1 MAFSLLLCKTME
13 RLHNLKEAIC
23 SFENLYAA
31 YQEAA
36 KDKRYREEVII
47 FRQNLEE
54 NLIQLQKELDGMYYK
69 VGPYR
74 EFYVRYPKPRL
85 VMALQFRDRIVQWA
99 IYRQI
104 DPFVD
109 KRFITHSYGCR
120 KGKGTLAA
128 AEYLLD
134 CLRIIDRKPDADDYV
149 IVKGDISKYFYR
161 VDHNKSME
169 MYADISDDIWFLWI
183 MDVIINNPDVPFGVP
198 LGMSI
203 DECPRDERLYDV
215 GMPIGNLSS
224 QETANIYLDKLDQYC
239 KHVLKLHFYV
249 RYMDDFIFICK
260 REDAERLFGLVT
272 EFITKELML
281 TVSPKSRILPAR
293 NGCEFV
299 GYRVTPHGL
308 RLRKK
313 TTKHMKKSLM
323 HVAEM
328 YALGAIDLE
337 SALATKQC
345 YFGMTEHCNGQYMRQ
360 WIADH
365 FVLCRNS
372 GEDYIPQESL
382 WFSDDPYDEGRLI
395 A

>member
-1 MAFSLLLCKTME
+1 ME

-47 FRQNLEE
+47 FRRNLEE
-54 NLIQLQKELDGMYYK
+54 NLIQLQRELEGWYYK

-161 VDHNKSME
+161 VDHDRTME
-169 MYADISDDIWFLWI
+169 MYADISDDLWFLWL

-198 LGMSI
+198 LGMKI

-224 QETANIYLDKLDQYC
+224 QETANIYLDRLDQYC
-239 KHVLKLHFYV
+239 KHVLHLHYYV

-260 REDAERLFGLVT
+260 RADAERLFGLVT
-272 EFITKELML
+272 EFITKDLRL

-293 NGCEFV
+293 RGCEFV

-313 TTKHMKKSLM
+313 TTKHMKKSLL

-328 YALGAIDLE
+328 YAIGAIDLD
-337 SALATKQC
+337 SAMATRQC
-345 YFGMTEHCNGQYMRQ
+345 YFGMTEHCNGQYMRR

-382 WFSDDPYDEGRLI
+382 WFSDDPYDEGRLT